1 MEKAL
6 KIKLLMGTIFIC
18 IFVTALA
25 ITLVQKYT
33 PSETMRTLD
42 NYYDVALDEAVI
54 LLENEIFEERAL
66 LKDGGIYMLYSTIVD
81 MVDTVYYL
89 DKEEQTN
96 EVRF

>member
-42 NYYDVALDEAVI
+42 NYYDVALD
-54 LLENEIFEERAL
+54 
-66 LKDGGIYMLYSTIVD
+66 
-81 MVDTVYYL
+81 
-89 DKEEQTN
+89 
-96 EVRF
+96 